1 MDVGLIDPAL
11 LEEATRNDS
20 LGSTTNGAIAS
31 SSTATSPRPPPAPRP
46 RTFSK
51 ANIDTW
57 VASSYAPQRDANE
70 SRADYEQRLTL
81 VTRKAPLSEACS
93 KLSIKVPKT
102 ATLERLRHE
111 LAKYWFTQASS
122 RPAATSQA
130 HTTSVPSR
138 QHPDDVLNFYPP
150 AEPLYFAPPRGI
162 LPTVSSTARR
172 EFRGTVPLFHI
183 ASSTDVSARSQS
195 SQRITGVSGSA
206 HGGSKRPRHQTQVS
220 NEGAQQSRAP
230 TPAPTSESTRT
241 RTFAAQT
248 TPSEPV
254 PAPPTRSSA
263 SVPDSPIAG
272 PSRSGCSSS
281 PPLATLQ
288 RPSHVRIQ
296 RLPSNQEDAEEE
308 YEEDEGDAEELIK
321 QYGVEGANA
330 GGVLGYDDD
339 DDEGEGD
346 GDDEE
351 GSTSDDET
359 AHTTFKQTTRVRAVR
374 RAEGNRRIGGIRTQN
389 AVVKD
394 FNEWQTMALKL
405 GKIKDKIIDEHAILL
420 YIEYSAEREKKTR
433 RGAPI
438 AGPALRRP
446 ATTFIVWEA
455 LKNRMDEALQRVRN
469 GLDEA
474 EDAPDIRANTF
485 LAEVTDEQLEQ
496 IGYGFLGHRQLRLV
510 VFGHLAWTAQHASG
524 NRGDDFRALKL
535 AELQPY
541 GMTHPD
547 GRTSVFTVLG
557 LQGEEKAGKRGM
569 RTVINPTYSAFVVNK
584 NPEVCPL
591 GAFAFYH
598 HYIHDAIDITSTLKI
613 DWSVNKSWHQ
623 IRVLHGPKSP
633 NTPYNEQNLYNMYC
647 KAFVRAGFS
656 SRMKAHLPRH
666 LLGYKQEKMGY
677 AALMRTHL
685 LLII

>member
-70 SRADYEQRLTL
+70 SRADCEQRLTL
-81 VTRKAPLSEACS
+81 ETRKAPLSEACS

-102 ATLERLRHE
+102 ATLERLHHE

-162 LPTVSSTARR
+162 LPTVSSTARG

-183 ASSTDVSARSQS
+183 ASSTDC
-195 SQRITGVSGSA
+195 
-206 HGGSKRPRHQTQVS
+206 
-220 NEGAQQSRAP
+220 RAP
-230 TPAPTSESTRT
+230 TSAPTSESTRT

-254 PAPPTRSSA
+254 PAPPTCSTA

-288 RPSHVRIQ
+288 RPSHVHIQ
-296 RLPSNQEDAEEE
+296 RLPSNQE

-321 QYGVEGANA
+321 QYGMEGANA
-330 GGVLGYDDD
+330 EEILGYDDD

-351 GSTSDDET
+351 GSTSDDEV

-405 GKIKDKIIDEHAILL
+405 GKIKDKIIDEHTILI

-438 AGPALRRP
+438 AGSRLGASQLKKLFFGVLRIRKPQDAADPGLALRRP

-474 EDAPDIRANTF
+474 EDAPDIGANTF

-496 IGYGFLGHRQLRLV
+496 IGYGFLGHRQLCLV

-535 AELQPY
+535 AELQPH

-557 LQGEEKAGKRGM
+557 LQGEDKAGKRGM
-569 RTVINPTYSAFVVNK
+569 RTVINPSYSAFVAKK
-584 NPEVCPL
+584 NPEETTDLTRLPSS
-591 GAFAFYH
+591 
-598 HYIHDAIDITSTLKI
+598 IDIDSESESDSEAEMSAAGIEPEDENEAGDVDIMEIVDSDEEDLATAHSKLSTEGVI
-613 DWSVNKSWHQ
+613 D
-623 IRVLHGPKSP
+623 L
-633 NTPYNEQNLYNMYC
+633 TED
-647 KAFVRAGFS
+647 
-656 SRMKAHLPRH
+656 
-666 LLGYKQEKMGY
+666 
-677 AALMRTHL
+677 
-685 LLII
+685 